1 MNTIVFVE
9 DDAEVGSLIAA
20 YLAKH
25 DMQVTV
31 EPRGDQ
37 AEETILRESP
47 DLVLLDIML
56 PGKDGMTIC
65 RDLRAKWSGPIVLLT
80 SLDSDMNHILALEM
94 GACDYILKTTP
105 PAVLLARLRLHLR
118 QNEQATL
125 TKGLQETSLTPYKAL
140 HFGTLTI
147 DPINRVVT
155 LANTEISLSTADFE
169 LLWELATH
177 AGQIMD
183 RDALLKNLRGVSYD
197 GLDRSVDVAISRLR
211 KKLLDNAAEPY
222 RIKTVRNKGYLFAP
236 HAWEKAMK
244 KLFIQFYLLLFVC
257 FLVMSL
263 LVGLV
268 YKFTAERAGKQS
280 LDDLMNSSLYLMRS
294 ELREI
299 PPHDWGK
306 TLKEMDLNLSFD
318 LRVEPLS
325 KYHLDDISMHR
336 LRGGEI
342 VALDDQYTFL
352 QRIPRSHY
360 VLAVGPVPYLYY
372 LHQMRLLDI
381 ALIAFIAISLAF
393 PVFIWMRP
401 HWQDMLKLEAAAQ
414 RFGDGHLNERIHF
427 DEGSSFERLGIAFN
441 QMADNINA
449 LIASKKQLIDG
460 IAHEL
465 RTPLVR
471 LRYRLEMSD
480 NLSAAESQALNRD
493 ISQLEAL
500 IEELLTYARLDRPQ
514 NELHLSEPDLP
525 LWLSTHL
532 ADIQA
537 VTPDKTVRIKT
548 LAQGH
553 YAALDMRLM
562 ERVLDNLLNNALR
575 YCHSTVETS
584 LLLSGNRATLIVEDD
599 GPGIAPENREHIFEP
614 FVRLDP
620 SRDRSTGGC
629 GLGLAIVHSIAL
641 AMGGTVNCDT
651 SELGGA
657 RFSFSWPLW
666 HNIPQFT
673 SA

>member
-1 MNTIVFVE
+1 
-9 DDAEVGSLIAA
+9 
-20 YLAKH
+20 
-25 DMQVTV
+25 
-31 EPRGDQ
+31 
-37 AEETILRESP
+37 
-47 DLVLLDIML
+47 
-56 PGKDGMTIC
+56 
-65 RDLRAKWSGPIVLLT
+65 
-80 SLDSDMNHILALEM
+80 
-94 GACDYILKTTP
+94 
-105 PAVLLARLRLHLR
+105 
-118 QNEQATL
+118 
-125 TKGLQETSLTPYKAL
+125 
-140 HFGTLTI
+140 
-147 DPINRVVT
+147 
-155 LANTEISLSTADFE
+155 
-169 LLWELATH
+169 
-177 AGQIMD
+177 
-183 RDALLKNLRGVSYD
+183 
-197 GLDRSVDVAISRLR
+197 
-211 KKLLDNAAEPY
+211 
-222 RIKTVRNKGYLFAP
+222 
-236 HAWEKAMK
+236 MK

-414 RFGDGHLNERIHF
+414 RFGDGHLNERI
-427 DEGSSFERLGIAFN
+427 
-441 QMADNINA
+441 
-449 LIASKKQLIDG
+449 
-460 IAHEL
+460 
-465 RTPLVR
+465 
-471 LRYRLEMSD
+471 
-480 NLSAAESQALNRD
+480 
-493 ISQLEAL
+493 
-500 IEELLTYARLDRPQ
+500 
-514 NELHLSEPDLP
+514 
-525 LWLSTHL
+525 
-532 ADIQA
+532 QA

-548 LAQGH
+548 LMQGH